1 MAFRRYFPSRSLFI
15 SSLLCFLCIIV
26 LFSLFNGVSFVLFK
40 SKLKEE
46 IIASHQLQLQHTAK
60 SYANHFSRLETLLYN
75 KYANKE
81 VQSFNRQT
89 PMLGDP
95 KTDDSQA
102 KKVAALLRPEA
113 EDPLFYLE
121 SLIIHFGSN
130 DYAVDQDGSSSAQD
144 MFGRAYASRDYTY
157 AFWQNQL
164 QNGSSLTFLPAMSY
178 NRSVERS
185 RSSMLLPLV
194 FKQPGS
200 QYQIIAMLDMDKAQQ
215 AFFGVGDTS
224 NRMFAITDRDGQLL
238 YNSGGAAAAAEI
250 PAFGNKSNQAVDGR
264 YWLETTDANGLH
276 YYTGVPASEITSQ
289 LSQWN
294 LAAAAMLALTLLI
307 GIAASILFSKQ
318 LERPVKQLVAAVT
331 NRRVGKGRSQ
341 MEEYAFLDRSIQE
354 LLKEHEEMQA
364 KITKQR
370 SVLTNFGY
378 MSHMKNI
385 NEDML
390 EREGFFSMHESYTVV
405 LYELRFR
412 SAVLSEL
419 NRRPENAAIAVR
431 EHIRLIAL
439 EHCPGS
445 HTFQMEKHQI
455 LTVIKDGEK
464 SEVEAMLR
472 RLKGTLDLKKHYCL
486 VTIAVSARFKH
497 PSQLVYAYEQVQ
509 TLARQAQ
516 LRDETQLIRETR
528 EIPEAPRLT
537 ASQELELAAAIQ
549 GGQAAAGSRLLNTM
563 LDKMYDRG
571 TAALHYEAFAELLF
585 AKVAAL
591 LETERIDASQSWSIK
606 PIQYRLAAC
615 RTLAEYKEAFCRLVE
630 AAALLVN
637 ENRTDAV
644 DPITARVMEIIET
657 RFDEELSLDYLADTL
672 NMSSAYLSA
681 YIKDKTGTNF
691 SEHLNSL
698 RVAKAKELLA
708 GTSLNINDVS
718 RQVGYHNITSFNRM
732 FKKGTGLAPSEYR
745 KQFVLERRIS

>member
-1 MAFRRYFPSRSLFI
+1 MAFRRYFLSRSLFI

-26 LFSLFNGVSFVLFK
+26 LFSLFNGVSFVFFK

-46 IIASHQLQLQHTAK
+46 IIASHRMQLQHTAK

-81 VQSFNRQT
+81 VQSFNRKTQ
-89 PMLGDP
+89 MLGDP
-95 KTDDSQA
+95 KIDDSQA
-102 KKVAALLRPEA
+102 IKVAALLRPDA

-144 MFGRAYASRDYTY
+144 MFGRAYVSRDYSY

-164 QNGSSLTFLPAMSY
+164 QSGSSLTLLPAMSY
-178 NRSVERS
+178 NRSIEYS

-200 QYQIIAMLDMDKAQQ
+200 QYQIIALLDMDKAQQ
-215 AFFGVGDTS
+215 AFFGDTS
-224 NRMFAITDRDGQLL
+224 NRTFTITDHNGQIL
-238 YNSGGAAAAAEI
+238 YSSGGAAAAEI

-276 YYTGVPASEITSQ
+276 YYTGVPAAEITSQ

-294 LAAAAMLALTLLI
+294 PAAATMLALTMLI

-318 LERPVKQLVAAVT
+318 LERPVKQLIAAVT

-354 LLKEHEEMQA
+354 LLKEREEMQA

-370 SVLTNFGY
+370 SILTNFGY
-378 MSHMKNI
+378 MSQMKNI
-385 NEDML
+385 NGDMV
-390 EREGFFSMHESYTVV
+390 EREDFFSMHESYTVV

-419 NRRPENAAIAVR
+419 NRRPENAAIAFR

-455 LTVIKDGEK
+455 LSVIKDSEK
-464 SEVEAMLR
+464 SEIEAMLR
-472 RLKGTLDLKKHYCL
+472 KLKGTLDLKKHYCL

-497 PSQLVYAYEQVQ
+497 PSQLVHAYEQVL

-563 LDKMYDRG
+563 LDEMYDRG
-571 TAALHYEAFAELLF
+571 SAALHYEDFAELLF
-585 AKVAAL
+585 AKVASL
-591 LETERIDASQSWSIK
+591 LEAERINASQSWSIK
-606 PIQYRLAAC
+606 PVQYRLAAC

-657 RFDEELSLDYLADTL
+657 RFNEELSLDYLADTL